1 MSLISCE
8 INFIL
13 AWSSTCLIKNS
24 TYTRTFAIA
33 DTKHYI
39 PVVTLSTQ
47 GNGKLLE
54 NVKSNFK
61 RAINWNKYQSKV
73 SKQRKN
79 QYLAY
84 LVNSRLSGSKQV
96 FYFVIRR

>member
-1 MSLISCE
+1 MSLINCG

-13 AWSSTCLIKNS
+13 ASSSTCLLKNS

-33 DTKHYI
+33 DTKRDI

-61 RAINWNKYQSKV
+61 RAINWNKYQSKA
-73 SKQRKN
+73 SKQR
-79 QYLAY
+79 
-84 LVNSRLSGSKQV
+84 
-96 FYFVIRR
+96 